1 MYSGLKQARSEG
13 GSLRDEIPQA
23 GPGGSPVQS
32 PKGGFV
38 MRCGCPEC
46 GTYMIQAEGIN
57 FGCVCPECLFRCRMC
72 MGTNTV
78 VSRENLKH
86 LTFVDHT
93 AEHDAQ
99 EEAGA
104 PSREPLRPE
113 DFID

>member
-1 MYSGLKQARSEG
+1 
-13 GSLRDEIPQA
+13 
-23 GPGGSPVQS
+23 
-32 PKGGFV
+32 

-46 GTYMIQAEGIN
+46 GTYMIQSEGLDV
-57 FGCVCPECLFRCRMC
+57 GCVCPECLFRCRAC

-86 LTFVDHT
+86 LTFTDYT
-93 AEHDAQ
+93 AEHEAQ
-99 EEAGA
+99 EEAGM